1 MNIEKELKKF
11 FQGQILKNEPLKNHT
26 SLQVGGPADFYLY
39 PKDEKDLSN
48 LIKFINQNKVHHFFI
63 GTGRNILISDIG
75 IRGIVIDL
83 SKTFDK
89 IEILNLDEI
98 ILKVGSGVTLKELID
113 FCIENSFGG
122 MEKMS
127 GIPSS
132 VGGAYRMNAGA
143 FGTEIADCTISV
155 TLMDK
160 FGEVKTYP
168 NEELGFEYRKSKIQ
182 DIVLYGTLQ
191 FQKSNRVELEEI
203 KKEILKKRN
212 SKQPLEY
219 PSAGSFFKKT
229 KDGIPAGI
237 LIEKCG
243 LKGKTIGG
251 ALVTEKHANFIV
263 NAGNAK
269 ASEILALLRFVQTE
283 VYKNFGVKLENEV
296 KLIGFSDGE
305 LAEPY

>member
-1 MNIEKELKKF
+1 MNLRNELEKF
-11 FQGQILKNEPLKNHT
+11 FQGEILINEPLKNHT
-26 SLQVGGPADFYLY
+26 SLKVGGPADFYLF

-48 LIKFINQNKVHHFFI
+48 LIKFVNQNSVNHFFI
-63 GTGRNILISDIG
+63 GTGRNILISDNG
-75 IRGIVIDL
+75 IRGFVIDL

-89 IEILNLDEI
+89 IEILDREKI

-160 FGEVKTYP
+160 FGVVKTYP
-168 NEELGFEYRKSKIQ
+168 KDELGFEYRRSKIK
-182 DIVLYGTLQ
+182 DLVLYGTLQ
-191 FQKSNRVELEEI
+191 FEKASKVELEKI
-203 KKEILKKRN
+203 KTGILAKRE
-212 SKQPLEY
+212 SKQPLEF

-229 KDGIPAGI
+229 KDGVPAGI

-243 LKGKTIGG
+243 LKGKRIGG

-263 NAGNAK
+263 NSGNAK
-269 ASEILALLRFVQTE
+269 ASEILALLRFVQAE
-283 VYKNFGVKLENEV
+283 VFKTFGVKLENEV
-296 KLIGFSDGE
+296 KLIGFSNGE
-305 LAEPY
+305 LTEPY